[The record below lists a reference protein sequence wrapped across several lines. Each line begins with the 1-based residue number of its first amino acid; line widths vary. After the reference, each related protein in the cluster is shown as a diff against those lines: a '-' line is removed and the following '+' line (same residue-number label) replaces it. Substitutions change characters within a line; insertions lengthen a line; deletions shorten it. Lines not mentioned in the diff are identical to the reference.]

1 MALEGK
7 ELLAAVKNLV
17 KEDQSKSAI
26 AKACGYS
33 RVVKKGERAGAEI
46 PDVQAFSVA
55 LLEAQGF
62 MFGSSGRTYSPR
74 GVVTKTKA
82 GLLIVGSAY
91 HGDAEPGTQ
100 YKVINEEDGVIV
112 LEPLEPITANGN
124 GAAAPVQQAVAA

>member
-7 ELLAAVKNLV
+7 ELLAAVKDLA

-33 RVVKKGERAGAEI
+33 RVVQNGDRAGTEI
-46 PDVQAFSVA
+46 PDVQAFSAA

-62 MFGSSGRTYSPR
+62 TFGGSGRSYSPR

-82 GLLIVGSAY
+82 GLLIVGSSY
-91 HGDAEPGTQ
+91 HGDAQPGTE
-100 YKVINEEDGVIV
+100 YKVINEDGGVIV
-112 LEPLEPITANGN
+112 LEPVTTNGN
-124 GAAAPVQQAVAA
+124 GAAAPAQQAVAA

>member
-7 ELLAAVKNLV
+7 ELLAAVKKLV
-17 KEDQSKSAI
+17 GEDQSKSAI

-33 RVVKKGERAGAEI
+33 RVVQNGERAGTEI
-46 PDVQAFSVA
+46 PDVQAFSAA

-62 MFGSSGRTYSPR
+62 TFGGAGRTYSPR

-100 YKVINEEDGVIV
+100 YKVINEDGGAIV
-112 LEPLEPITANGN
+112 LEPITTNGN
-124 GAAAPVQQAVAA
+124 GAAAAQQAVAA